1 MGLVKS
7 GLRTALWLAG
17 VLFGLAAVRAGAQA
31 GTAGAVQTQAVQETA
46 SVAFRDIRGTSVTMR
61 IPLALNRPA
70 NYFRLYGLRPLTL
83 HDPGRRRDLYRD
95 AFLEMATGSLLQP
108 RVDIWAP
115 ADQQLQWIG
124 QFVWRQTSRPPS
136 LQGIGPVWERLR
148 NPGGLARDGASWVR
162 EMTRTPLPAH
172 AAALVRA
179 FGDDPPGAA
188 GPVLEAL
195 AFRALATDEAEA
207 RLRTAG
213 LALGLDQAA
222 PGIGSRDPALRE
234 GYRAARAEFDQV
246 RQGLWPGIA
255 AAMRRRQGSLVMD
268 AIKPLALSSLGGWA
282 LFGYL
287 GWQAAESALNVEYRG
302 QSALC
307 LATLAVA
314 LRNAEQGPSVTADRE
329 AVRHLALR
337 AEYGLNHQLTQ
348 ALKREQVLAFQPAG
362 GRREADWQISLAAR
376 SAALRSTLVPEK

>member
-1 MGLVKS
+1 MGQVKF
-7 GLRTALWLAG
+7 G
-17 VLFGLAAVRAGAQA
+17 VRVSVCLLGMVFGLAAVRAGAQA
-31 GTAGAVQTQAVQETA
+31 GTAVAAQTQAVQETA
-46 SVAFRDIRGTSVTMR
+46 SVAFQDIRGTSVTMR

-108 RVDIWAP
+108 HVDIWAP
-115 ADQQLQWIG
+115 ADKQLEWLG

-136 LQGIGPVWERLR
+136 LQGIGPLWERFR
-148 NPGGLARDGASWVR
+148 NPGGLARDGASWLR
-162 EMTRTPLPAH
+162 ELTRTPLPAH
-172 AAALVRA
+172 AAALLQA
-179 FGDDPPGAA
+179 FGNDPPGAA
-188 GPVLEAL
+188 GPVLETL

-207 RLRTAG
+207 RLRMAG
-213 LALGLDQAA
+213 LALGLDHGA
-222 PGIGSRDPALRE
+222 PSIGSRDPALRE

-314 LRNAEQGPSVTADRE
+314 LRDADQNPSTVAEQE
-329 AVRHLALR
+329 AVRLLALR
-337 AEYGLNHQLTQ
+337 AEYGMNYQLTQ

-362 GRREADWQISLAAR
+362 GRREADWQISFAAR
-376 SAALRSTLVPEK
+376 SAALRSTLVPER